1 MSTRP
6 GSNQWTMT
14 PQCKCAAHAG
24 IPGCPTTRSQNGFVK
39 RAAIALWIVPVSARS
54 VFPSTKWSTNTQ
66 TARFGDPRRPCT
78 AAVDSAE
85 RKATPRR
92 LARIPSTE
100 HAGGGSS
107 SLSRG
112 LDQGAVRGEFGSRA
126 PPRSLT
132 TGSGLRSPL
141 GPSPSRLRIVVHE
154 QLPHLRGISNPKSR
168 PIPDAHFGPS
178 ARSAP

>member
-24 IPGCPTTRSQNGFVK
+24 IPGCLTTQSQNGFVK

-54 VFPSTKWSTNTQ
+54 VVPSTKWSTNTQ

-132 TGSGLRSPL
+132 TGSGLRSPR
-141 GPSPSRLRIVVHE
+141 GPSPRWLRIVVHGAAS
-154 QLPHLRGISNPKSR
+154 L
-168 PIPDAHFGPS
+168 S
-178 ARSAP
+178 ARNIEPEIAPYS

>member
-1 MSTRP
+1 
-6 GSNQWTMT
+6 MT

-54 VFPSTKWSTNTQ
+54 VSPSTKWSTNTQ

-85 RKATPRR
+85 RKATPLR

-132 TGSGLRSPL
+132 TGSGCAHRL
-141 GPSPSRLRIVVHE
+141 GPSPRWLRIVVHE
-154 QLPHLRGISNPKSR
+154 PTNDHCAQPGNSRKAGRRATHPDRRHRSSLISAHLLDQP
-168 PIPDAHFGPS
+168 
-178 ARSAP
+178 

>member
-54 VFPSTKWSTNTQ
+54 VLPSTKWSTNTQ

-85 RKATPRR
+85 RKAARCALPGYPARSM
-92 LARIPSTE
+92 LAVGPAHSHEVWIKGRF
-100 HAGGGSS
+100 AG
-107 SLSRG
+107 SLVPALRPAHS
-112 LDQGAVRGEFGSRA
+112 
-126 PPRSLT
+126 PPA
-132 TGSGLRSPL
+132 
-141 GPSPSRLRIVVHE
+141 SRLRIVVHE
-154 QLPHLRGISNPKSR
+154 QRPYLRGIPNPKSH
-168 PIPDAHFGPS
+168 PIPDAHFGPP